1 MCSEIVEELNS
12 SKFTTNYFLYN
23 GTFWC
28 RVWCFLVF
36 GAPALSVLPLLIF
49 LVFVRDITE
58 DILRGVSVTLVTV
71 PIAAVSI
78 LVCCYYRK
86 NVPKVSHSYSRI
98 MEKRSFLI
106 KRKCKSILLRKFNC
120 C

>member
-1 MCSEIVEELNS
+1 MCSEIVEKLNS

-49 LVFVRDITE
+49 LLFVRDITE
-58 DILRGVSVTLVTV
+58 DILGGVSVTLVTV

-86 NVPKVSHSYSRI
+86 NVPKVSHSSNFVVLFSYNGKTI
-98 MEKRSFLI
+98 FLNQT
-106 KRKCKSILLRKFNC
+106 KM
-120 C
+120 